1 MLRGTLAEK
10 GLDRVL
16 LDVGGVGYEVAISMT
31 TLQALP
37 QAGHEVTLRTYL
49 HVRED
54 ALQLFGFYS
63 DEERRAFELCISV
76 SGIGPK
82 LALAT
87 LSGMDPGT
95 LADAVRRGDVTRLC
109 RIPGIGKKTA
119 ERLVMELRDK
129 FERAGI
135 SPAGRRGAAPDPRQA
150 RPERP
155 SGIGA
160 DVVTALC
167 NLGYRPADAEQATDR
182 ALAEQPDAPIEVILR
197 QALRALQRE

>member
-1 MLRGTLAEK
+1 MIGMLRGTLAEK

-119 ERLVMELRDK
+119 ERMVLELRDK
-129 FERAGI
+129 FGA
-135 SPAGRRGAAPDPRQA
+135 PATTATPQSKMGGAQA
-150 RPERP
+150 V
-155 SGIGA
+155 SS
-160 DVVTALC
+160 ALV
-167 NLGYRPADAEQATDR
+167 NLGYKPAAAER
-182 ALAEQPDAPIEVILR
+182 AAAEAGKAHPGAAVAELVKAALRILAE
-197 QALRALQRE
+197 